1 MVEKT
6 VFRASSCGYCPRRLG
21 YRRLGFKPLPTPD
34 FLETSAEEGHWHEE
48 RIIGELERGE
58 IELPEYG
65 KIPWTIQDRQKEFAL
80 EYPTFTLTGH
90 IEGNAIPSDRVTEKL
105 RFEIKSMSPF
115 EFDRW
120 MKGRFIEFP
129 AYGDQLTTYL
139 IAEPLDKTIYIVKN
153 RSTGYK
159 DKQIIKGQPTSFDR
173 IIGRLTLVELL
184 AQDRELFEAEFDPDS
199 WECKRC
205 EFRQHC
211 MPPLPVLA
219 EDQEKAL
226 FKATEQWRKGKA
238 LTTEGYRLQD
248 DAKAIL
254 RGYAELTPTQKLI
267 FNGLATSIYAV
278 HSVVYPKG
286 DVEKLLS
293 PEALAEIAKITDRR
307 DCRVD
312 DLEKKEVQQ

>member
-6 VFRASSCGYCPRRLG
+6 TCRMSSCGYCPRRLG
-21 YRRLGFKPLPTPD
+21 YWRLGYAPLPTPD
-34 FLETSAEEGHWHEE
+34 FLATSAEEGKWHEM
-48 RIIGELERGE
+48 RIKDELMADDIAVYDEQGEL
-58 IELPEYG
+58 
-65 KIPWTIQDRQKEFAL
+65 AL
-80 EYPTFTLTGH
+80 EYPTFILTGH
-90 IEGNAIPSDRVTEKL
+90 IDGKVNDHGNEQLLEV
-105 RFEIKSMSPF
+105 KSMSPF

-120 MKGRFIEFP
+120 SRGRWTEFP
-129 AYGDQLTTYL
+129 AYADQLTAYMEATKL
-139 IAEPLDKTIYIVKN
+139 GEALYIVKN
-153 RSTGYK
+153 RSTGYI
-159 DKQIIKGQPTSFDR
+159 DRQVIKGQPTSFDK

-184 AQDRELFEAEFDPDS
+184 AQDRELFEAAFNPDS

-205 EFRQHC
+205 EYRNHC

-254 RGYAELTPTQKLI
+254 RGYAELTPTQKLR
-267 FNGLATSIYAV
+267 FNGLMTSIYAV
-278 HSVVYPKG
+278 HSVVYAKT

-293 PEALAEIAKITDRR
+293 PDTLAGIAKITDRR

>member
-1 MVEKT
+1 MT
-6 VFRASSCGYCPRRLG
+6 
-21 YRRLGFKPLPTPD
+21 
-34 FLETSAEEGHWHEE
+34 TSAEEGHWHEE

-58 IELPEYG
+58 IDIPGYG
-65 KIPWTIQDRQKEFAL
+65 KIPWTIQDRQKNVML

-120 MKGRFIEFP
+120 MRGRFIEFP
-129 AYGDQLTTYL
+129 AYADQLTTYL
-139 IAEPLDKTIYIVKN
+139 VAEPLDKTIYIVKN

-159 DKQIIKGQPTSFDR
+159 DIQVIKEPPSNIHDIEMKLLR
-173 IIGRLTLVELL
+173 VESLVPAGELC
-184 AQDRELFEAEFDPDS
+184 QEEFDPNN

-205 EFRQHC
+205 EYRQHC

-226 FKATEQWRKGKA
+226 FEAVEKWRKGKILA
-238 LTTEGYRLQD
+238 TEGYALMD
-248 DAKAIL
+248 NAKVTL

-267 FNGLATSIYAV
+267 FNGLATSIYSV
-278 HSVVYPKG
+278 HTVSYPRTE
-286 DVEKLLS
+286 VEKLLS
-293 PEALAEIAKITDRR
+293 PDALAEIAKITDRQ
-307 DCRVD
+307 DCRID
-312 DLEKKEVQQ
+312 DLAKKEMQ